1 MKERAGQM
9 KEEVTRLFGSI
20 RTVVDK
26 MNLVDA
32 IQRLGID
39 HLFQDQIIAAL
50 RDIHG
55 AEFNSFSL
63 HDVAL
68 RFRLLRQDGF
78 WVSSGMK

>member
-1 MKERAGQM
+1 
-9 KEEVTRLFGSI
+9 
-20 RTVVDK
+20 
-26 MNLVDA
+26 VDA